1 MSIAIILILLLALVL
16 VIFTLQNTVLI
27 SLNFLFWN
35 VEDVSLVLTL
45 LIFLICGIII
55 SILMYAPKIWK
66 LNSKIKEQKKK
77 ITFLSEKIEDYKN
90 GTDKGPDMEIT
101 GKTTDKIFNE

>member
-1 MSIAIILILLLALVL
+1 MSIAIILILLLSLVL

-55 SILMYAPKIWK
+55 SILLYVPKIWK
-66 LNSKIKEQKKK
+66 LKSKIREQKKQ
-77 ITFLSEKIEDYKN
+77 ITSLSEKIDDSEN
-90 GTDKGPDMEIT
+90 RTDNGPDMKIT
-101 GKTTDKIFNE
+101 GETTNKIFNE

>member
-1 MSIAIILILLLALVL
+1 MSITIILILLLSLVL

-35 VEDVSLVLTL
+35 VDDVSLVLTL

-55 SILMYAPKIWK
+55 SILLYVPKIWK
-66 LNSKIKEQKKK
+66 LKSKIKEQKRQ
-77 ITFLSEKIEDYKN
+77 IISLSEKINDSENKTEN
-90 GTDKGPDMEIT
+90 KPDMEIT
-101 GKTTDKIFNE
+101 GETTNKIFNE